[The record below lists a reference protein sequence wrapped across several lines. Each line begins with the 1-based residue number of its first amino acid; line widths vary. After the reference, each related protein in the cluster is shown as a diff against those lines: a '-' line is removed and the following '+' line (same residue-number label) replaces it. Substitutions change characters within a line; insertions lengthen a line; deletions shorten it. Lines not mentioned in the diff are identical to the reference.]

1 MSNELTILQAKQL
14 DMKIKTAAQLAQQ
27 SLYDMC
33 MAFKEMRDKE
43 LYKELGYSSF
53 EDYCEQET
61 GFSRRNVYNYI
72 SIAEKLP
79 EEFVNSSSQIGVKKL
94 TLLAKL
100 SDDERQEVAE
110 SITDTTVK
118 ELQEQIK
125 LLRQRNEDMAADQ
138 EVAQKFKELSD
149 SKAEE
154 VKELQSRIRSLQAQ
168 IKQLENRPIEVA
180 VQEED
185 SEEKKALTEQIAALE
200 EKLRRCND
208 TIDKLQ
214 EASTPAVE
222 DTRKTKFKAYL
233 LAAGNALES
242 LIAYTEELDSPL
254 YSSKVVVLLKNALS
268 HYKLNVKEK
277 A

>member
-1 MSNELTILQAKQL
+1 MNELTMLQAKQL

-27 SLYDMC
+27 SLYEMC

-125 LLRQRNEDMAADQ
+125 LLRQRNDDMAADQ
-138 EVAQKFKELSD
+138 AEAHKLKELSD

-154 VKELQSRIRSLQAQ
+154 VRELQGKIKVLQAQ
-168 IKQLENRPIEVA
+168 IKQLEDRPIEVA
-180 VQEED
+180 VQED
-185 SEEKKALTEQIAALE
+185 SEEKKALQERIDALE
-200 EKLRRCND
+200 DELRRCND

-214 EASTPAVE
+214 TESTPPAE
-222 DTRKTKFKAYL
+222 DARKTKFKAYL

-242 LIAYTEELDSPL
+242 LITCTEELDSPL
-254 YSSKVVVLLKNALS
+254 YSSKVVELLKNALS

>member
-1 MSNELTILQAKQL
+1 MNELTMLQAKQL

-27 SLYDMC
+27 SLYEMC

-79 EEFVNSSSQIGVKKL
+79 EEFVNSSAQIGIKKL
-94 TLLAKL
+94 TLLAQL
-100 SDDERQEVAE
+100 SDDDRQEVAE
-110 SITDTTVK
+110 NITNDTTVK

-125 LLRQRNEDMAADQ
+125 LLRQRNDDMAADQ
-138 EVAQKFKELSD
+138 AEAQKLKELSD

-154 VKELQSRIRSLQAQ
+154 VRDLKGRIKVLQAQ
-168 IKQLENRPIEVA
+168 IKQLEDRPIEVA
-180 VQEED
+180 VQED
-185 SEEKKALTEQIAALE
+185 SEEKKALQEQVAALE
-200 EKLRRCND
+200 EKLRSCND

-214 EASTPAVE
+214 EESAPAEE
-222 DTRKTKFKAYL
+222 DTQKTKFKAYL
-233 LAAGNALES
+233 LAAGNALEN
-242 LIAYTEELDSPL
+242 LIAYTDDVDSPL
-254 YSSKVVVLLKNALS
+254 YSSKVVALLKNALS
-268 HYKLNVKEK
+268 HYKT
-277 A
+277 

>member
-79 EEFVNSSSQIGVKKL
+79 EEFVNSSSQLGVKKL

-100 SDDERQEVAE
+100 SDDERQEVAQ
-110 SITDTTVK
+110 SVTNDTTVK
-118 ELQEQIK
+118 ELQEQIR

-214 EASTPAVE
+214 EEGAPAEE
-222 DTRKTKFKAYL
+222 DTQKTKFKAYL
-233 LAAGNALES
+233 LSAATALEN

-268 HYKLNVKEK
+268 HYKST
-277 A
+277 

>member
-1 MSNELTILQAKQL
+1 MNEVTMLQAKQL

-27 SLYDMC
+27 SLYEMC

-72 SIAEKLP
+72 SIAENLP
-79 EEFVNSSSQIGVKKL
+79 EEFVNSSAQIGIKKL

-100 SDDERQEVAE
+100 SDDERQEVAQ

-125 LLRQRNEDMAADQ
+125 LLRQRNDDMAADQ
-138 EVAQKFKELSD
+138 AEAQKFKELSD

-154 VKELQSRIRSLQAQ
+154 VRDLQGRIKVLQEQ
-168 IKQLENRPIEVA
+168 IKQLEDRPIEVA
-180 VQEED
+180 VQED
-185 SEEKKALTEQIAALE
+185 SEEKKALQEQIAALE

-214 EASTPAVE
+214 EESAPAEE
-222 DTRKTKFKAYL
+222 DTQKTKFKAYL
-233 LAAGNALES
+233 LSAATALEN
-242 LIAYTEELDSPL
+242 LIAYTGELDSPL

-268 HYKLNVKEK
+268 HYKT
-277 A
+277 

>member
-1 MSNELTILQAKQL
+1 MNEVTMLQAKQL

-27 SLYDMC
+27 SLYEMC

-79 EEFVNSSSQIGVKKL
+79 EEFVNSSAQIGVKKL

-100 SDDERQEVAE
+100 SDDERQEVAQ

-125 LLRQRNEDMAADQ
+125 LLRQRNDDMAADQ
-138 EVAQKFKELSD
+138 AEAQKFKELSD

-154 VKELQSRIRSLQAQ
+154 VRDLKGKIKVLQAQ
-168 IKQLENRPIEVA
+168 IKQLEDRPIEVA

-185 SEEKKALTEQIAALE
+185 SEEKKALQEQVAALE
-200 EKLRRCND
+200 EKLRSCND

-214 EASTPAVE
+214 EESAPAEE
-222 DTRKTKFKAYL
+222 DTQKTKFKAYL
-233 LAAGNALES
+233 LSAATALEN
-242 LIAYTEELDSPL
+242 LIAYTDDVDLPL

-268 HYKLNVKEK
+268 HYKS
-277 A
+277 